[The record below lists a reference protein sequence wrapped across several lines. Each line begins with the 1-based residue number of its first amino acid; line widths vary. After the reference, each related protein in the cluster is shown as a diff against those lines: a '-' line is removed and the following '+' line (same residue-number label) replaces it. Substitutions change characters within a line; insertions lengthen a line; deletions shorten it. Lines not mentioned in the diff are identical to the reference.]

1 DDLTHVEAGGG
12 GPNLMAMLSGKG
24 GEGAGK
30 RPQLVRQ
37 DDDFASS
44 VSNRG
49 LRKPRFDPDV
59 GFIPANPDGNITPL
73 QHVLGGR
80 NKQPKE
86 NSQFTSFAPEGDQGK
101 IYGEQ
106 EIKLDYQRLQADIDS
121 GKVKGVEIWP
131 PKRVQ
136 ESIQGEID
144 KVAGKQVEVTLP
156 HDASPQEVQQF
167 AEDLGLSKSKA
178 EKLIPRIQALL
189 NTQRDSEWLVS
200 GIIPKEYIT
209 GPYPTARP

>member
-1 DDLTHVEAGGG
+1 
-12 GPNLMAMLSGKG
+12 M
-24 GEGAGK
+24 
-30 RPQLVRQ
+30 
-37 DDDFASS
+37 
-44 VSNRG
+44 
-49 LRKPRFDPDV
+49 
-59 GFIPANPDGNITPL
+59 GFIPANPDGDITPL

-86 NSQFTSFAPEGDQGK
+86 NSQFTSFAPEGGQGK

-131 PKRVQ
+131 PERVQ

-200 GIIPKEYIT
+200 GIVPKEYIT